1 MSEKWYLK
9 LDEDGQVI
17 KELGVQRGDL
27 LFQTLPELDLNDPDC
42 GYVFCDMTTVPPVLG
57 MYEVSNGNDFELV
70 DGSWRV
76 TYTKRAMTE
85 EERTVQAQDA
95 KKVYDEGKVKDL
107 EHATTELEKETND
120 ANKAEWQKRID
131 ALNSWSFDASKDE
144 IDYPPMPNLS
154 DSE

>member
-17 KELGVQRGDL
+17 KELGVQRDDL
-27 LFQTLPELDLNDPDC
+27 LLQALPELDLNDPNC
-42 GYVFCDMTTVPPVLG
+42 GYVICDMTTVTPVLG
-57 MYEVSNGNDFELV
+57 VYEVSDGNDFELV

-85 EERTVQAQDA
+85 EERTTQAEGA
-95 KKVYDEGKVKDL
+95 KKVYDEAKVKDL
-107 EHATTELEKETND
+107 EHATTELAKETND

-131 ALNSWSFDASKDE
+131 ALNAWSFDDSKDE
-144 IDYPPMPNLS
+144 IDYPPMPNLV
-154 DSE
+154 